1 MRFVIGLLVAIAVAL
16 ALVAAATR
24 RFHRRIDGEARA
36 LLLGARAAPS
46 PAVEASELGRLPPP
60 VRRWLEASGA
70 VERPRAAT
78 VRLKQQGAMR
88 TAPDKPW
95 SPFVAEQ
102 YFSVDP
108 PGFVW
113 GVDVKMMRVLPFS
126 GRDLYLAG
134 RGNMLIKAASLATVA
149 DGKGP
154 EIDQGAMLRFLGE
167 MIWFPSGVLSDYV
180 TWEGIDDRHARAT
193 MRYGGVNASAV
204 FEFDGSDR
212 FVGLTADRFMSGAA
226 PRLEKWQIRVT
237 DWRTIRGIEIPVQGD
252 VLWKLPEGDFDYFRF
267 RISDLEAN
275 HPALYR
281 DQPDALAESR

>member
-1 MRFVIGLLVAIAVAL
+1 MRLVIGLLVAIALAV

-36 LLLGARAAPS
+36 LLVGARAAPAR
-46 PAVEASELGRLPPP
+46 AVDASELARLPPP

-70 VERPRAAT
+70 VGRPRAAT
-78 VRLKQQGAMR
+78 VRLKQLGEMR

-126 GRDLYLAG
+126 GRDLYLDG

-167 MIWFPSGVLSDYV
+167 MVWFPSGVLSDYV
-180 TWEGIDDRHARAT
+180 RWDGIDDRRARAT
-193 MRYGGVNASAV
+193 MQYGGVTASSV
-204 FEFDGSDR
+204 FEFDGRGR
-212 FVGLTADRFMSGAA
+212 FVSLTADRFMSGET
-226 PRLEKWQIRVT
+226 PRLAQWRIQAT
-237 DWRTIRGIEIPVQGD
+237 DWRTIRGIEIPVQGQ
-252 VLWKLPEGDFDYFRF
+252 VVWKLPEGDFDYFRF

-281 DQPDALAESR
+281 DQPDALAEPR